1 MNIETMSSTRKI
13 WMGLGLLAFAHASS
27 AALIT
32 LNGNGFSVSYDDAQE
47 AQYGQGFLSGSLDTI
62 YFQPSAFSAL
72 SGGSPASTAAPLQL
86 SFTLDP
92 GYAFAGL
99 NFTERGDYFLL
110 GGGTVGVDAGLRAV
124 NTDTAVSVVLGLAP
138 SAPLDLAGASTP
150 WTAVGSIAS
159 GLGVL
164 QNLQL
169 TLDNELLASAPAG
182 DLSFIQKTY
191 VGFQIVTRAEP
202 VSVPEPSSWA
212 LLAAGV
218 LAALMAGRRR
228 LRIPPGMRFGRRA

>member
-1 MNIETMSSTRKI
+1 
-13 WMGLGLLAFAHASS
+13 MGLGLLAFAHASS

-47 AQYGQGFLSGSLDTI
+47 VQYGQGFLSGSLDTI

-86 SFTLDP
+86 TFTIDP

-110 GGGTVGVDAGLRAV
+110 GGGTVGVDASLQAV
-124 NTDTAVSVVLGLAP
+124 NTDTAVSVVLSLAP
-138 SAPLDLAGASTP
+138 SAPLDLTGASTP
-150 WTAVGSIAS
+150 WMAVGSIAA
-159 GLGVL
+159 GLGVP
-164 QNLQL
+164 QSLQL

-191 VGFQIVTRAEP
+191 VGFQVVTRAQP
-202 VSVPEPSSWA
+202 ASSVPEPSSWA
-212 LLAAGV
+212 LLAAGM

-228 LRIPPGMRFGRRA
+228 PRIPPGMRFGRCT

>member
-1 MNIETMSSTRKI
+1 
-13 WMGLGLLAFAHASS
+13 MGLGLLAFAHASS

-32 LNGNGFSVSYDDAQE
+32 LNGNGFSASYDDAQE

-72 SGGSPASTAAPLQL
+72 SSGSPASASAPLQL
-86 SFTLDP
+86 TFTIDP
-92 GYAFAGL
+92 GYAFVGL

-110 GGGTVGVDAGLRAV
+110 GGGTVGVDASLQAV

-150 WTAVGSIAS
+150 WMVLGGIAS

-191 VGFQIVTRAEP
+191 VGFQVVTRAEP
-202 VSVPEPSSWA
+202 VSVPEPSNWA
-212 LLAAGV
+212 LLVAGV

-228 LRIPPGMRFGRRA
+228 PRMSPGMRFGRRA